1 MVEGKGRREED
12 KGGRGIFRSDEINHG
27 VQTSVLTRT
36 GHSVLHT
43 AAGLLEQ
50 RFYSKQCLWS
60 E

>member
-1 MVEGKGRREED
+1 MMVEGKGRREEH

-27 VQTSVLTRT
+27 VQTSFLTRT

-43 AAGLLEQ
+43 AVGL
-50 RFYSKQCLWS
+50 S